1 MKKSAPS
8 YLLFLFVAL
17 ISSCGPDTIYEKTYE
32 ISAGE
37 WFYSDTLT
45 YEVNIDDT
53 LTIYNLY
60 LDLEHSREYPFENMY
75 VRIHTGFPSGERLSK
90 QVSLELAN
98 EAGIWIGDC
107 DSEICSVTI
116 PIQMGAYF
124 DQPGVYTFK
133 LEQYMRRNPLPGVRS
148 IGLRIEEAE
157 EKRSAD

>member
-1 MKKSAPS
+1 MNKSAFPALL
-8 YLLFLFVAL
+8 LLFVILL
-17 ISSCGPDTIYEKTYE
+17 HSCGPDTIYEKTYE

-107 DSEICSVTI
+107 GSEVCEITI

-124 DQPGVYTFK
+124 NQPGAYTFQ
-133 LEQYMRRNPLPGVRS
+133 LEQYMRRNPLPGVQS
-148 IGLRIEEAE
+148 ISLRIEEAE
-157 EKRSAD
+157 EKRMAD